1 MKQEIFSSNQFS
13 RRDSLKRISLGM
25 IGLSTLAGT
34 GTIHASSG
42 FSPQGLKR
50 IASSMKFQIEQGIFP
65 GSVSLIA
72 HKGKTVHF
80 EAHGFQDAAK
90 TRPMS

>member
-13 RRDSLKRISLGM
+13 RRDSLKRISVGM

-50 IASSMKFQIEQGIFP
+50 IAS
-65 GSVSLIA
+65 
-72 HKGKTVHF
+72 
-80 EAHGFQDAAK
+80 
-90 TRPMS
+90 